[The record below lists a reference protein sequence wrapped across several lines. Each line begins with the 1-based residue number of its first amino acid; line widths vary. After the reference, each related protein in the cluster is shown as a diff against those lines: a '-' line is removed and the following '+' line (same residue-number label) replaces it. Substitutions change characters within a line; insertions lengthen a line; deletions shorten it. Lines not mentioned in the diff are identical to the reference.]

1 MELRAELE
9 KRLMARIDP
18 GLADMLDA
26 PFAGDWKPLTAE
38 ETGVLL
44 ATVSIQLA
52 MKGCDA
58 PWPLAHET
66 LALRGVS
73 LPSHGRAVYV
83 DAVLRDRAGGLGR
96 AGFVVRDEGVTP
108 LDTSSAPIHDFN
120 TACPPD
126 LTDRE
131 AAFAYLRLFCWTV
144 CGEEG
149 PFCIIEERNQLPA
162 ESRLGTLPAAPL
174 EARRVEPSMKA
185 DDILW
190 EVDGFVL
197 YGSALFG
204 ATFQLAA
211 DGQIEMTDDN
221 PIAEL
226 MPAPPGWRM
235 AGHVKYLVPAGE
247 TPC

>member
-83 DAVLRDRAGGLGR
+83 DAVLR
-96 AGFVVRDEGVTP
+96 
-108 LDTSSAPIHDFN
+108 
-120 TACPPD
+120 
-126 LTDRE
+126 
-131 AAFAYLRLFCWTV
+131 
-144 CGEEG
+144 
-149 PFCIIEERNQLPA
+149 
-162 ESRLGTLPAAPL
+162 LPAAPL